1 MKLTTYHV
9 YSVHISFFA
18 ITPNSI
24 ICTQNIRIN
33 MAQLVVRYE
42 IKLTEEQSN
51 TLEKLRKYNIVPS
64 KFVRLAIKEKLERDY
79 KAIVKKKSVS
89 EKLELKK
96 LKDIYPN
103 IFNH

>member
-1 MKLTTYHV
+1 MDTL
-9 YSVHISFFA
+9 IG
-18 ITPNSI
+18 ITPNTI

-64 KFVRLAIKEKLERDY
+64 KFIRLAIKEKLERDY
-79 KAIVKKKSVS
+79 KAIVNKKSVS

>member
-1 MKLTTYHV
+1 
-9 YSVHISFFA
+9 
-18 ITPNSI
+18 
-24 ICTQNIRIN
+24 

-64 KFVRLAIKEKLERDY
+64 KFIRLAIKEKLERDY
-79 KAIVKKKSVS
+79 KAIVNKKSVS

>member
-1 MKLTTYHV
+1 MSEFCAFLNIAANT
-9 YSVHISFFA
+9 
-18 ITPNSI
+18 I

-64 KFVRLAIKEKLERDY
+64 KFIRLAIKEKLERDY
-79 KAIVKKKSVS
+79 KAIVNKKSVS

-96 LKDIYPN
+96 LKDVYPN